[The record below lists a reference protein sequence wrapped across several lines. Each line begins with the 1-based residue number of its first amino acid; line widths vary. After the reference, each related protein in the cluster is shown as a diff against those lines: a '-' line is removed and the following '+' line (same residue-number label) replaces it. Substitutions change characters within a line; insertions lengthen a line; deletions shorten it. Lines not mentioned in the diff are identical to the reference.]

1 MNVALVVE
9 PGIRWMCFKN
19 VSIDTAMRYRYS
31 AAFLGLQYNDW
42 IVNASRLI
50 RCTSLPSWLRANYHF

>member
-9 PGIRWMCFKN
+9 PGIRWMALTN

-31 AAFLGLQYNDW
+31 APSYDIGNDVTVKANPLNQFAFL
-42 IVNASRLI
+42 V
-50 RCTSLPSWLRANYHF
+50 RANYHF